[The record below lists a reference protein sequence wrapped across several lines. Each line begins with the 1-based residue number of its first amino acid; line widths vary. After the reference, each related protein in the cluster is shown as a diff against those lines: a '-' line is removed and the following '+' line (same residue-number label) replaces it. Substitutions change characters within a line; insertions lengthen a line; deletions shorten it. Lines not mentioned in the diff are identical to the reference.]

1 MSHTYR
7 QTISDEM
14 AAKLAAIC
22 EERGVSLQE
31 LTLIALYQL
40 LGQDKPRVSPPV
52 SVEETRGD
60 YALSFD

>member
-22 EERGVSLQE
+22 EECGVSLQE
-31 LTLIALYQL
+31 LTLIALFQL
-40 LGQDKPRVSPPV
+40 LGQDNKRVSPPAPA
-52 SVEETRGD
+52 EETPPFE
-60 YALSFD
+60 LTW